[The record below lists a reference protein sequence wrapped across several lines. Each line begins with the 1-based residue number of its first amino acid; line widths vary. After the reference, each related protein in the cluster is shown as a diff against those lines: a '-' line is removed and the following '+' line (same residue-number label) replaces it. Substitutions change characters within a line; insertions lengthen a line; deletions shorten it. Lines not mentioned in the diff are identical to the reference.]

1 MTKAELRKLIRSM
14 PKEQL
19 EEALLEL
26 HGRQDKTK
34 KEVFE
39 LILKGISENRTL
51 PDKKASIPDTRSMR
65 KKLETIRDRIQG
77 WYYYRRRS
85 ARTRARRDLK
95 TMISQLL
102 LCPSQ
107 SIVYPEACS
116 LLEDLFD
123 LSVTYLHTDLF
134 PGTSIESVYHLS
146 TDELFRTIAGFILK
160 SGYTRD
166 NLKRLSSLSC
176 IVESSD
182 WALSMHL
189 QEILVSILKNGDIRI
204 EMMDILEDRIQAGL
218 EFGQAG
224 LLLDRLC
231 ILYLLIC
238 EQETSLENG
247 TAWIRE
253 ATDDKKALS
262 LLNLFQRCRTVVR
275 ERQQEYFREEEE
287 RH

>member
-1 MTKAELRKLIRSM
+1 
-14 PKEQL
+14 
-19 EEALLEL
+19 
-26 HGRQDKTK
+26 
-34 KEVFE
+34 
-39 LILKGISENRTL
+39 
-51 PDKKASIPDTRSMR
+51 
-65 KKLETIRDRIQG
+65 
-77 WYYYRRRS
+77 
-85 ARTRARRDLK
+85 
-95 TMISQLL
+95 
-102 LCPSQ
+102 
-107 SIVYPEACS
+107 
-116 LLEDLFD
+116 
-123 LSVTYLHTDLF
+123 
-134 PGTSIESVYHLS
+134 
-146 TDELFRTIAGFILK
+146 
-160 SGYTRD
+160 
-166 NLKRLSSLSC
+166 
-176 IVESSD
+176 
-182 WALSMHL
+182 MHL

-218 EFGQAG
+218 ELGQAG